1 MNKQEVEEGIKDI
14 VFEGEMCGE
23 GGGGQNTN
31 FKLNTRTLLLFYQLK
46 KDP

>member
-31 FKLNTRTLLLFYQLK
+31 FKLNTRTLLLFIS
-46 KDP
+46 